1 MRGLFILAVS
11 AFAATLPTT
20 VTAQTKN
27 KLVGTWKLVSVTSKT
42 DKGDVNK
49 AVYGEHPEGFITY
62 TADGRMIVII
72 TEDGRK
78 PLSVNDRVAAPVEE
92 RARAFSTM
100 TAYAGTYTFN
110 GDKVIHHVQVAS
122 IPNWVNTDQ
131 VRTVKIE
138 GNRVTL
144 ATPPLSRG
152 GVMQTFE
159 LTWER
164 LKPSGPKAR
173 RPEH

>member
-1 MRGLFILAVS
+1 MRKLVILAEAVL
-11 AFAATLPTT
+11 AVALPTI
-20 VTAQTKN
+20 AMAEGKE
-27 KLVGTWKLVSVTSKT
+27 KLVGTWKLLSVISKT
-42 DKGDVNK
+42 DQGDVNK
-49 AVYGEHPEGFITY
+49 AVYGENPKGFINY
-62 TADGRMIVII
+62 TADGRMIVVI

-92 RARAFSTM
+92 RAQAFSTM
-100 TAYAGTYTFN
+100 TAYAGTYTVS
-110 GDKVIHHVQVAS
+110 GDEVVHHVEIAS

-131 VRTVKIE
+131 VRTAKIQ

-144 ATPPLSRG
+144 VTPPISRG

-164 LKPSGPKAR
+164 VKSSGPRAR
-173 RPEH
+173 RPSR